1 MFPHVT
7 LPFHIFSTFSHIF
20 SHHLPY
26 DFSSISPC
34 FPMFSSF
41 SPCFFHFPRWNLS
54 VPSPPRP
61 PGPNQGLMMAAA
73 DDSSEAAA
81 GAELWRLVP
90 RLERRRRAKKA
101 PVACGVAP
109 PKTVRKWAQNRW
121 QWFGLVGKIYT
132 GNPWVFTMRYGG
144 FRFQFSL
151 KPIHWPMAFFRCF
164 FDFFFLLWDING
176 CLCQQGGNR
185 TRCFIVFC
193 CGGLGWGGGG
203 WDGRC

>member
-1 MFPHVT
+1 MLHCPSTFSPPFLISFPTIFHMIFHQFPHV
-7 LPFHIFSTFSHIF
+7 
-20 SHHLPY
+20 
-26 DFSSISPC
+26 SPC
-34 FPMFSSF
+34 VSHVFPT
-41 SPCFFHFPRWNLS
+41 SPGEIYRCLPHRGLL
-54 VPSPPRP
+54 
-61 PGPNQGLMMAAA
+61 GPNQGLMMAAA

-151 KPIHWPMAFFRCF
+151 KPIH
-164 FDFFFLLWDING
+164 
-176 CLCQQGGNR
+176 
-185 TRCFIVFC
+185 
-193 CGGLGWGGGG
+193 
-203 WDGRC
+203 

>member
-1 MFPHVT
+1 MVHCPSTYSLPLLISFPTIFHIILHPFPHV
-7 LPFHIFSTFSHIF
+7 FQCFSNV
-20 SHHLPY
+20 
-26 DFSSISPC
+26 
-34 FPMFSSF
+34 FPMFSQ
-41 SPCFFHFPRWNLS
+41 CFPHVFPTPVAHRCL
-54 VPSPPRP
+54 PHRGLL
-61 PGPNQGLMMAAA
+61 GPNQGLLMAAA

-151 KPIHWPMAFFRCF
+151 KPIH
-164 FDFFFLLWDING
+164 
-176 CLCQQGGNR
+176 
-185 TRCFIVFC
+185 
-193 CGGLGWGGGG
+193 
-203 WDGRC
+203 